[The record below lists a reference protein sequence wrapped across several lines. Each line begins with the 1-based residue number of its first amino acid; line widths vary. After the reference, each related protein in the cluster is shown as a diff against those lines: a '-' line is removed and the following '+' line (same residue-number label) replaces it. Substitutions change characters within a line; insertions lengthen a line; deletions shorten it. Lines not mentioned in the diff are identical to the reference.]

1 MIPFLFTDL
10 WYHVNAKNGG
20 TKYEV
25 ITSRKYKQ
33 AAKREFQDAGAA
45 GGSSGGVTFASV
57 SKWERGAATP
67 ELPLIA
73 EMADLL
79 EVSMDARIGNEFR
92 NNDRENVIAGL
103 MQYSHNRSRQS
114 EKRQTEAGNGCQRP
128 GRCGRYYSAARN
140 IFGWCVS
147 CFGRLVHHSGHP
159 DCIY

>member
-1 MIPFLFTDL
+1 MKLSLPANISRLRKENSKTQEQL
-10 WYHVNAKNGG
+10 AEALGG
-20 TKYEV
+20 
-25 ITSRKYKQ
+25 
-33 AAKREFQDAGAA
+33 G
-45 GGSSGGVTFASV
+45 TFASV

-92 NNDRENVIAGL
+92 NNDRENVIARL
-103 MQYSHNRSRQS
+103 KQYSHNRSRQS

-140 IFGWCVS
+140 IFG
-147 CFGRLVHHSGHP
+147 
-159 DCIY
+159 